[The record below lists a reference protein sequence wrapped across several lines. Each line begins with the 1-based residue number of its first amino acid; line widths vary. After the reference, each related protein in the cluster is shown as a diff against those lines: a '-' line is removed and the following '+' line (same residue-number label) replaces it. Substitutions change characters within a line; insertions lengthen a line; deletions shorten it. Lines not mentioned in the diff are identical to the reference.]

1 MEKTMENI
9 RNKVVVITGDGSGI
23 GDAIADAVAHAIS
36 QPENASV
43 NEIILRATAQ
53 EF

>member
-1 MEKTMENI
+1 MKNI
-9 RNKVVVITGDGSGI
+9 RNKVVVITGDGSAI
-23 GDAIADAVAHAIS
+23 GEAIADAVAHAIS

-43 NEIILRATAQ
+43 NKIVLRATAQ

>member
-1 MEKTMENI
+1 MENI
-9 RNKVVVITGDGSGI
+9 RNKVVVITGDGSSI
-23 GDAIADAVAHAIS
+23 GEAIADAVAHAIS

-43 NEIILRATAQ
+43 NKIVLRATVQ

>member
-1 MEKTMENI
+1 MENI

-23 GDAIADAVAHAIS
+23 GEAIADAVAHAIS

-43 NEIILRATAQ
+43 NKIVLCATAQ

>member
-1 MEKTMENI
+1 MENI

-23 GDAIADAVAHAIS
+23 GEAIADAVAHPIS
-36 QPENASV
+36 HPENASV
-43 NEIILRATAQ
+43 NTIVLRATAQ